1 MNEYLKNITV
11 DEEKLKSISFY
22 AKQKDMD
29 FSMSEFLQATVNTA
43 VDKAFIKYVPKQVR
57 EYILKDREG

>member
-22 AKQKDMD
+22 ANQKEMD
-29 FSMSEFLQATVNTA
+29 FSLSEFLQSAVNTA
-43 VDKAFIKYVPKQVR
+43 IDKAFIKYVPKQVR
-57 EYILKDREG
+57 EYILKDREV